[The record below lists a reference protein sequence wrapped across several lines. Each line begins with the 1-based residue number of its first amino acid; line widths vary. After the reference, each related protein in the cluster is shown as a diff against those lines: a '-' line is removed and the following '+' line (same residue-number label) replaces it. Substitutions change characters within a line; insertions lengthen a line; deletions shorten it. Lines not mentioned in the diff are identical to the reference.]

1 MLQEF
6 SLVPQEEERLKTWK
20 TENVSRQDG
29 KETADWRCTWWV
41 TRSTVE
47 IAVGKEEQWGLLKA
61 RLIFGLLS
69 PALSLCGPTRDG
81 KETVRSQHDYS
92 APAAFERGDRM
103 NQKTLLCDRSRAQQ
117 SSLRAF
123 VWKLVVIKLSHGWE
137 EIRNLIFCASQNF
150 VSHSDLEINDGT
162 G

>member
-1 MLQEF
+1 M
-6 SLVPQEEERLKTWK
+6 KTWK

-29 KETADWRCTWWV
+29 KETVDWRCTWWV
-41 TRSTVE
+41 TRSTAE
-47 IAVGKEEQWGLLKA
+47 MVGEEEQWGLLMA

-69 PALSLCGPTRDG
+69 PGLSLCGPIRDG
-81 KETVRSQHDYS
+81 EETERSQHGNS
-92 APAAFERGDRM
+92 APAAFERGDRRS
-103 NQKTLLCDRSRAQQ
+103 QKTLLGDRSRAQQ

-137 EIRNLIFCASQNF
+137 EIRNLIFCASRNC
-150 VSHSDLEINDGT
+150 VSHSELEINHST